1 MVYKFDPIYFN
12 GTIFNLDEKTWKM
25 SGDWTEYERRN
36 EPIPASCFPQK
47 LTFDKAKGALPDMFH
62 TVRRIVMFSERARL
76 IMEKLAPGEVEFIPV
91 DVDAPL
97 KLAARL
103 EFADAYYFINVLG
116 RAQRFQWLEM
126 PIQEY
131 PRGEDGVERIGAL
144 PNSREW
150 KLRARAAGEPLI
162 WHDDPWI
169 VGNKRYS
176 ARNNVF
182 VEDSLWREL
191 DTEFPDQ
198 LNALR
203 VGG

>member
-12 GTIFNLDEKTWKM
+12 GTIFHLDEETWEM
-25 SGDWTEYERRN
+25 SGHWMDYEGRN

-47 LTFDKAKGALPDMFH
+47 LTFDEARGVLPDMFH
-62 TVRRIVMFSERARL
+62 TARRIFMFSERARL
-76 IMEKLAPGEVEFIPV
+76 VMEQRAPGQVEFIPV
-91 DVDAPL
+91 DVDASP

-103 EFADAYYFINVLG
+103 KLADAYYFINVLG

-126 PIQEY
+126 PTEEF
-131 PRGEDGVERIGAL
+131 PRGDDGLERVGAL
-144 PNSREW
+144 PDFSEW

-162 WHDDPWI
+162 WHDEPWI

-176 ARNNVF
+176 GRSNVF